1 MKADYKNWVPKR
13 LLAVCG
19 AAVVIFAAAAAFAGY
34 SASGSTGAALCAFFA
49 ALSLISAAFTVWLAY
64 LRRQFSYEG
73 SRKLSKTIVERTA
86 EFVTLPPGGR
96 GLDVGCG
103 SGALTIAAA
112 KRNPQGHMVGVDIWG
127 GVYKDSFSKS
137 LCERNAAAEGVG
149 NVSFSCAN
157 ALDLPF
163 DDESFD
169 AVTSNY
175 VYHNIAGNRQK
186 MLLETL
192 RVLKK
197 GSCFAI
203 HDLMSKSRYGNMQ
216 GFISKLR
223 EMGYEKAELI
233 NTADGLFIGSTEAKM
248 LFLADSRLLTGK
260 K

>member
-1 MKADYKNWVPKR
+1 
-13 LLAVCG
+13 
-19 AAVVIFAAAAAFAGY
+19 
-34 SASGSTGAALCAFFA
+34 
-49 ALSLISAAFTVWLAY
+49 
-64 LRRQFSYEG
+64 
-73 SRKLSKTIVERTA
+73 
-86 EFVTLPPGGR
+86 
-96 GLDVGCG
+96 
-103 SGALTIAAA
+103 
-112 KRNPQGHMVGVDIWG
+112 MVGVDIWG

-175 VYHNIAGNRQK
+175 VYHDIAGNRQK

-197 GSCFAI
+197 GGCFAI

-223 EMGYEKAELI
+223 DLGYEKAELI
-233 NTADGLFIGSTEAKM
+233 NTAEGLFIGSTEAKM
-248 LFLADSRLLTGK
+248 LLLADSKLLTGK